1 MPTGYFLPSDDA
13 GKELW
18 LKNFAAKLPT
28 YATKYA
34 IPTTEVQ
41 DIQRS
46 STYFTFILDYNN
58 QFKDYSKKLTEYK
71 NEIRSGNIQNN
82 TPSTIPQTPVFA
94 TVPAIVEPDVFGR
107 AVAIA
112 NRIKNNLKYTTADGT
127 DLAIESTAVPRKT
140 VDAINAKPLL
150 QVTLVQGGHPEIA
163 WTKSGFDALE
173 IHVDRSDGKGFV
185 LCEVDIKPNYTDQF
199 PLPEQPQLWRYKAIY
214 RLDNMVTGFWSD
226 TVNISVVK
234 LQTS

>member
-1 MPTGYFLPSDDA
+1 MATGYFLPSDDA

-18 LKNFAAKLPT
+18 FKNFASKLPT

-34 IPTTEVQ
+34 IPATDVTDMQ
-41 DIQRS
+41 KS

-82 TPSTIPQTPVFA
+82 TPSVLPQPPTFTAPPV
-94 TVPAIVEPDVFGR
+94 VVEPSIFDRV
-107 AVAIA
+107 VAIA
-112 NRIKNNLKYTTADGT
+112 NRIKSHIKYTVADGN
-127 DLAIESTAVPRKT
+127 DLSIESIPKPRRV
-140 VDAINAKPLL
+140 VDAINAKPILEIH
-150 QVTLVQGGHPEIA
+150 LVQDGHPEII
-163 WTKSGFDALE
+163 WSKNGLDALE

-185 LCEVDIKPNYTDQF
+185 LCEVDIKPNYTDLF

-214 RLDNMVTGFWSD
+214 RLDNIVTGFWSD

>member
-1 MPTGYFLPSDDA
+1 MA
-13 GKELW
+13 QK
-18 LKNFAAKLPT
+18 FAAKLPT

-34 IPTTEVQ
+34 IPTAEVQ

-71 NEIRSGNIQNN
+71 NEIRNGNAQNN
-82 TPSTIPQTPVFA
+82 TPSVLPQTPNFT
-94 TVPAIVEPDVFGR
+94 TVPPVVEPDIFAR
-107 AVAIA
+107 AIAIA
-112 NRIKNNLKYTTADGT
+112 NRIKSHSKYTVADGT
-127 DLAIESTAVPRKT
+127 DLNIESTPKPRKT
-140 VDAINAKPLL
+140 IDAINAKPIL
-150 QVTLVQGGHPEIA
+150 QVALVQGGHPEIG
-163 WTKSGFDALE
+163 WTKNGFDALE

-185 LCEVDIKPNYTDQF
+185 LCEVDIKPNYTDVF
-199 PLPEQPQLWRYKAIY
+199 PLPELPQLWRYKAIY
-214 RLDNMVTGFWSD
+214 RLDNMVTGYWSD

>member
-1 MPTGYFLPSDDA
+1 MSSGYFLPSDDA

-18 LKNFAAKLPT
+18 LKNFAAKLPI

-34 IPTTEVQ
+34 IPTTEVSDMQ
-41 DIQRS
+41 KS

-71 NEIRSGNIQNN
+71 NEIRSGNTQNN
-82 TPSTIPQTPVFA
+82 TPSVLPQAPNFPTIPPV
-94 TVPAIVEPDVFGR
+94 VEPSIFDR
-107 AVAIA
+107 ATSIA
-112 NRIKNNLKYTTADGT
+112 NRIKNHNKYTIADGT
-127 DLAIESTAVPRKT
+127 DLSIESLPKPRKI
-140 VDAINAKPLL
+140 VDAINAKPIL
-150 QVTLVQGGHPEIA
+150 QVSLVQGGHPEIA

-185 LCEVDIKPNYTDQF
+185 LCEVDIKPNYTDMF